1 MDYAPLSLDNFP
13 AQLRRNVDPSSPPP
27 MRMMAARGLVPAAPG
42 ELAMV
47 LYQLSLDSDA
57 QVADAARKTMA
68 GAPDNVVTAA
78 AASPLDG
85 QVLDF
90 IAALHKRATKTL
102 EAVLLNRAALD
113 ATFVWVAELANESLT
128 ELIASNDVRLL
139 RTPAI
144 IESLYMNPKARMST
158 LDRVVDLAKRNGVK
172 FEGLAALQQLVD
184 DPRFDTAAAAKD
196 SAEREAQGKD
206 FREVLEESLKNDHR
220 DSDEIRKELKEDEKE
235 DKKSTKS
242 LQTKLLEMSIS
253 EKVRMAM
260 LGSAQEREF
269 LVKDNNKLVHMA
281 AVTSPKL
288 SVKDI
293 VSWSGNRL
301 VPDTVLAYIAN
312 HRRYRRMYNV
322 VVNLAN
328 NPKTPV
334 KTSYRLVPQLVDR
347 DLKAILRNRNVP
359 APTRRQAKEILGQRS
374 KRKK

>member
-1 MDYAPLSLDNFP
+1 MDYAPLSIDSFP
-13 AQLRRNVDPSSPPP
+13 AQLQRNVDPDSPPP
-27 MRMMAARGLVPAAPG
+27 MRLMAARGLVPAAPG

-47 LYQLSLDSDA
+47 LYQLALDRDA
-57 QVADAARKTMA
+57 MVADSARKTLA
-68 GAPDNVVTAA
+68 GAPDDVVVA
-78 AASPLDG
+78 AASAPIDG

-90 IAALHKRATKTL
+90 IASLHQRASKTV
-102 EAVLLNRAALD
+102 EAVLLNQRALD
-113 ATFVWVAELANESLT
+113 ATFVWVAETANESLT
-128 ELIASNDVRLL
+128 ELIATNEVRLL

-158 LDRVVDLAKRNGVK
+158 LDRIIDLAKRNGVE
-172 FEGLAALQQLVD
+172 FEGLPALQQIVD
-184 DPRFDTAAAAKD
+184 DPRFDTAAAAEE
-196 SAEREAQGKD
+196 SARREAEGKD
-206 FREVLEESLKNDHR
+206 FRAILEEALENEGKDP
-220 DSDEIRKELKEDEKE
+220 DQIRKELEEDEKSG
-235 DKKSTKS
+235 KKKTKS
-242 LQTKLLEMSIS
+242 LQTALLAMSIS

-281 AVTSPKL
+281 AVTSPKIA
-288 SVKDI
+288 VKDI

-301 VPDTVLAYIAN
+301 IPDTVLAFIAN

-347 DLKAILRNRNVP
+347 DLKALQRNRNVP
-359 APTRRQAKEILGQRS
+359 APTRRQAKSVMDARA
-374 KRKK
+374 KKK

>member
-1 MDYAPLSLDNFP
+1 MDYAPLSIDSFP
-13 AQLRRNVDPSSPPP
+13 AQLQRNVDPDSPPP
-27 MRMMAARGLVPAAPG
+27 MRLMAARGLVPAAPG

-47 LYQLSLDSDA
+47 LYQLALDKDA
-57 QVADAARKTMA
+57 MVADSARKTLA
-68 GAPDNVVTAA
+68 GAPDDVVVA
-78 AASPLDG
+78 AASAPIDG

-90 IAALHKRATKTL
+90 IASLHQRASKTV
-102 EAVLLNRAALD
+102 EAVLLNQRALD
-113 ATFVWVAELANESLT
+113 ATFVWVAETANESLT
-128 ELIASNDVRLL
+128 ELIATNEVRLL

-158 LDRVVDLAKRNGVK
+158 LDRIIDLAKRNGVE
-172 FEGLAALQQLVD
+172 FEGLPALQQIVD
-184 DPRFDTAAAAKD
+184 DARFDTAAAAEE
-196 SAEREAQGKD
+196 SARREAEGKD
-206 FREVLEESLKNDHR
+206 FRAILEEALENEGKDP
-220 DSDEIRKELKEDEKE
+220 DQIRKELEEDEKSG
-235 DKKSTKS
+235 KKKTKS
-242 LQTKLLEMSIS
+242 LQTALLAMSIS

-281 AVTSPKL
+281 AVTSPKIA
-288 SVKDI
+288 VKDI

-301 VPDTVLAYIAN
+301 IPDTVLAFIAN

-347 DLKAILRNRNVP
+347 DLKALQRNRNVP
-359 APTRRQAKEILGQRS
+359 APTRRQAKSVMDARA
-374 KRKK
+374 KKK